1 MVIEHPGRGGGA
13 DPANPRVPVLRVPNQ
28 RQVVRNQPGL
38 DPELLLDRLRIPNL
52 PGSAVHLHHPA
63 GSNALRQVLVV
74 GPDADL
80 LHPPGRRA
88 SPPPPPRP
96 RPPASPPRPARRP
109 PPALPSARPPRP
121 SRRAPPP
128 APGTAPRAR
137 ARFPRR
143 PCTRASA
150 RSGPISSQID
160 RSQL

>member
-52 PGSAVHLHHPA
+52 PSSAVHLHHPA

-80 LHPPGRRA
+80 LHPRRPPRPPPRPA
-88 SPPPPPRP
+88 PRGAPPPPPTTP
-96 RPPASPPRPARRP
+96 
-109 PPALPSARPPRP
+109 
-121 SRRAPPP
+121 
-128 APGTAPRAR
+128 
-137 ARFPRR
+137 
-143 PCTRASA
+143 
-150 RSGPISSQID
+150 
-160 RSQL
+160 